1 MKKICIMLILL
12 ISLTSW
18 IQSQNI
24 TQGRVLVDT
33 ALIREWY
40 RTIVDYQ
47 LCQAVNDTLI
57 VYSEK
62 QGIEIMGQ
70 NAEIENFN
78 GVLLLYQERIQ
89 VEYGKDLIQQTEIAD
104 LRASGDE
111 LRRKNKF
118 LIKSTLVVSIIAL
131 LGVIF

>member
-1 MKKICIMLILL
+1 
-12 ISLTSW
+12 
-18 IQSQNI
+18 
-24 TQGRVLVDT
+24 VDT